1 MISSRR
7 NSSWTAL
14 ALVVAVSGLAGCL
27 QETAAVTSPESTH
40 NSAQWLSKD
49 SSDGAR
55 PGFPGGP
62 EHLVVAALRELDLT
76 PTQKTTIEAAIEK
89 AKPEPRERG
98 PKAQAVFAALAEGV
112 RAGKLDAASV
122 LAKADGDD
130 GVAGERDAAAASA
143 LDTLHA
149 TLTKEQRRA
158 LVDAIGKRVAE
169 RGPGGEH
176 AGKKG
181 GRGPG
186 GRGMAHGGPLGH
198 LLHGLDLTDAQ
209 RADVERT
216 LEAQRPAHRNPDA
229 MKQRFGAMHTEMAA
243 RLETFAAD
251 TFDAKAFV
259 KGPAGLEGP
268 GAGGRR
274 QHLEQMVR
282 TLSAVLPILQPVQ
295 REKLAA
301 QLEKGPT
308 MGPRPDGLGRH
319 SAGAAGR

>member
-40 NSAQWLSKD
+40 NSAQGLSKD

-55 PGFPGGP
+55 PGIPGGP

-76 PTQKTTIEAAIEK
+76 PAQKTTIEAALEK

-112 RAGKLDAASV
+112 RSGKLDAASV
-122 LAKADGDD
+122 LAKADGDES
-130 GVAGERDAAAASA
+130 VAREREAAAASA
-143 LDTLHA
+143 LDTLHT

-158 LVDAIGKRVAE
+158 LVDAVAKRMSE
-169 RGPGGEH
+169 REPGGEH

-186 GRGMAHGGPLGH
+186 GRGMEHGGPLGH
-198 LLHGLDLTDAQ
+198 LLHGLDLTGAQ
-209 RADVERT
+209 RADVERA
-216 LEAQRPAHRNPDA
+216 LEAQRPAHRNPAA
-229 MKQRFGAMHTEMAA
+229 MKQRFEAMHTEMAA

-259 KGPAGLEGP
+259 KRPAGLEGP
-268 GAGGRR
+268 GAGGGR

-282 TLSAVLPILQPVQ
+282 TLSAVLPILQPAQ
-295 REKLAA
+295 REKLAVE
-301 QLEKGPT
+301 LEKGPT
-308 MGPRPDGLGRH
+308 MGPRFGARKGR
-319 SAGAAGR
+319 SANAPSR